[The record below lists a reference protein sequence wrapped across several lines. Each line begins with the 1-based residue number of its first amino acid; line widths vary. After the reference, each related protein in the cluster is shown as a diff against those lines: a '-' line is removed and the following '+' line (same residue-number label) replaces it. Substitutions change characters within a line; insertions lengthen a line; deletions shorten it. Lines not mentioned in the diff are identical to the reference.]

1 MNMNVRSRLREFRL
15 GMRPALD
22 ELKFTLR
29 RVRRSPLSIVGMIL
43 VGFFAVIAIL
53 APLLAPPVDPRDP
66 FAIFHDGYG
75 PTPRPPGSS
84 VLDTYAQSKG
94 WTMHYFGTAESQ
106 LDIYYGCIWGTQTAF
121 RIGVLVV
128 AISLVIGLLTGS
140 LAGYYGGVI
149 DEILMRFTDIVLAF
163 PGLILAMAL
172 VIALP
177 PAWSVDFGFVGLAI
191 VVFFALLLIGRFK
204 KLQGIW
210 QFVLAVLGF
219 AVFGALYTWVLG
231 TPPVWVQKINLGNLD
246 KVLIALALVG
256 WPSYTRVIRGEILRV
271 RHEDYVEAAR
281 AVGCSDFR
289 IVVRH
294 ILPNAIYSVIIIA
307 SLDIGAI
314 VLTAAALS
322 FLGIGAPVGYADW
335 GQMISFA
342 RNWIWAGIENP
353 WQYWYTFTIP
363 GLFIFVFVLGWN
375 LLGDA
380 FRDILDPTLR
390 RR

>member
-1 MNMNVRSRLREFRL
+1 MV
-15 GMRPALD
+15 GIRPWLD
-22 ELKFTLR
+22 ELKFTLKR
-29 RVRRSPLSIVGMIL
+29 IRKSPLSIFGMVIVVL
-43 VGFFAVIAIL
+43 YVMIAVL
-53 APLLAPPVDPRDP
+53 APVLAPPTDPRNP
-66 FAIFHDGYG
+66 YSIFHDGYG
-75 PTPRPPGSS
+75 PTPRPPGSPVEDNFIIS
-84 VLDTYAQSKG
+84 LG
-94 WTMHYFGTAESQ
+94 WTVHFFGTAEGQ
-106 LDIYYGCIWGTQTAF
+106 LDIYYGCIWGTRTAF

-128 AISLVIGLLTGS
+128 AIALAIGIVTGA
-140 LAGYYGGVI
+140 LAGYYGGII
-149 DEILMRFTDIVLAF
+149 DEVLMRFTDIVLAF

-177 PAWSVDFGFVGLAI
+177 RAWPMDIGFLGLAI
-191 VVFFALLLIGRFK
+191 AILLAFMLIGRFL

-210 QFVLAVLGF
+210 TFMLGLLGF
-219 AVFGALYTWVLG
+219 ATFIIMYVWALG
-231 TPPVWVQKINLGNLD
+231 TPPIYMTRVYLTNLD

-256 WPSYTRVIRGEILRV
+256 WPGYTRVIRGEILRV
-271 RHEDYVEAAR
+271 RQEDYVEAAK
-281 AVGCSDFR
+281 AIGCSDFR
-289 IVVRH
+289 ILRKHV
-294 ILPNAIYSVIIIA
+294 LPNSIYSVVIMA

-322 FLGIGAPVGYADW
+322 FLGIGAPLGYADW

-363 GLFIFVFVLGWN
+363 GVFIFIFVLGWN

-390 RR
+390 RK

>member
-1 MNMNVRSRLREFRL
+1 LGLRDRLREFMV
-15 GMRPALD
+15 GIRPWLD
-22 ELKFTLR
+22 ELKFTLKR
-29 RVRRSPLSIVGMIL
+29 IRKSPLSIFGMVIVVL
-43 VGFFAVIAIL
+43 YVMIAVL
-53 APLLAPPVDPRDP
+53 APVLAPPTDPRNP
-66 FAIFHDGYG
+66 YSIFHDGYG
-75 PTPRPPGSS
+75 PTPRPPGSPVEDNFIIS
-84 VLDTYAQSKG
+84 LG
-94 WTMHYFGTAESQ
+94 WTVHFFGTAEGQ
-106 LDIYYGCIWGTQTAF
+106 LDIYYGCIWGTRTAF

-128 AISLVIGLLTGS
+128 AIALAIGIVTGA
-140 LAGYYGGVI
+140 LAGYYGGII
-149 DEILMRFTDIVLAF
+149 DEVLMRFTDIVLAF

-177 PAWSVDFGFVGLAI
+177 RAWPMDIGFLGLAI
-191 VVFFALLLIGRFK
+191 AILLAFMLIGRFL

-210 QFVLAVLGF
+210 TFMLGLLGF
-219 AVFGALYTWVLG
+219 STFIIMYVWALG
-231 TPPVWVQKINLGNLD
+231 TPPIYMTRVYLTNLD

-256 WPSYTRVIRGEILRV
+256 WPGYTRVIRGEILRV
-271 RHEDYVEAAR
+271 RQEDYVEAAK
-281 AVGCSDFR
+281 AIGCSDFR
-289 IVVRH
+289 ILRKHV
-294 ILPNAIYSVIIIA
+294 LPNSIYSVVIMA

-363 GLFIFVFVLGWN
+363 GVFIFIFVLGWN

-390 RR
+390 RK

>member
-1 MNMNVRSRLREFRL
+1 MAI
-15 GMRPALD
+15 AL
-22 ELKFTLR
+22 T
-29 RVRRSPLSIVGMIL
+29 
-43 VGFFAVIAIL
+43 
-53 APLLAPPVDPRDP
+53 
-66 FAIFHDGYG
+66 
-75 PTPRPPGSS
+75 
-84 VLDTYAQSKG
+84 
-94 WTMHYFGTAESQ
+94 
-106 LDIYYGCIWGTQTAF
+106 
-121 RIGVLVV
+121 
-128 AISLVIGLLTGS
+128 IGLLTGS
-140 LAGYYGGVI
+140 LAGYYGGTI
-149 DEILMRFTDIVLAF
+149 DEFLMRFTDIVLAF
-163 PGLILAMAL
+163 PCLILAMAL

-177 PAWSVDFGFVGLAI
+177 RTWSMDLGFLGLAI
-191 VVFFALLLIGRFK
+191 MIFFVLVFLGRFL

-210 QFVLAVLGF
+210 TFMLGLLGLATFVLSYVWA
-219 AVFGALYTWVLG
+219 LG
-231 TPPVWVQKINLGNLD
+231 TPPIYILELGLTNLD
-246 KVLIALALVG
+246 KVLVALALVG
-256 WPSYTRVIRGEILRV
+256 WPGYTRVIRGEILRV
-271 RHEDYVEAAR
+271 RNEDYVEAAK

-289 IVVRH
+289 VITKHV
-294 ILPNAIYSVIIIA
+294 LPNAIYSVVIIA

-363 GLFIFVFVLGWN
+363 GLFIFTFVLGWN